1 MNAVLGKI
9 AVWKLQRAEPCVSC
23 LSKTAVR
30 EPKAVETR
38 QRAFGEHD
46 NRFLVHSHIWLLPLN
61 PDRFSYLLRVKH
73 GADRRPAMPAQETR
87 SLLSLHHSPAAGKA
101 YWREYRRGERVAL
114 PAPATMR
121 FFLSIIAYKWI
132 IHVIKTYKLLQVAIK
147 SNMCC
152 MSLYLQLSFSI
163 FSIFFYLFLLCFN
176 ALNHLMKK
184 LIVFRHVQPR
194 VASVCCFQSKTR
206 EQQKGSH

>member
-1 MNAVLGKI
+1 MNAVLGKT

-114 PAPATMR
+114 PAPAIKHNST
-121 FFLSIIAYKWI
+121 FL
-132 IHVIKTYKLLQVAIK
+132 
-147 SNMCC
+147 
-152 MSLYLQLSFSI
+152 
-163 FSIFFYLFLLCFN
+163 
-176 ALNHLMKK
+176 
-184 LIVFRHVQPR
+184 R
-194 VASVCCFQSKTR
+194 VAAQARKLAVKKVPKRAHVWSCRRSTEKTAACFHLHCT
-206 EQQKGSH
+206 